1 MVQHMS
7 DMYKDCGFEY
17 IITNTKKKRKEEKK
31 GGREGRQAGW
41 LVHTLRDGE
50 LLELFNTCTV

>member
-1 MVQHMS
+1 VVQHMS

-17 IITNTKKKRKEEKK
+17 IITNTKKKRKEGKK

-41 LVHTLRDGE
+41 LASWLILSE
-50 LLELFNTCTV
+50 MASC